1 MTDTMSAIRARDYG
15 DPSVLVFEQVERP
28 APEGDQVLIRL
39 RAAGVNPA
47 DWKRRAGLYK
57 QMMPVQFPW
66 TPGLEG
72 SGVVEADGGDVHSF
86 RLGQEVYG
94 VVSGGYAEYAL
105 AKEKDIRPIPIGF
118 TFEEAASI
126 PIGAL
131 TAWGAVIDTADVRA
145 GQRVLVQ
152 GAAGGVG
159 GYAVQLARWKGAHVI
174 GTSSAANVD
183 YVKSLGAEQA
193 LDYNAAPFE
202 TVVRDLDVVIDTV
215 GGDLMERSFKVLRP
229 DGVYVTVAGRL
240 PDDAGKGAGVRAVRG
255 GRAPS
260 EKLRDISELVDAKRI
275 WPTVGKVFPLAEAR
289 QAQELS
295 QTGHGRG
302 RIILRIS

>member
-72 SGVVEADGGDVHSF
+72 SGVVEAVGGDVHSF

-152 GAAGGVG
+152 GATGGVG